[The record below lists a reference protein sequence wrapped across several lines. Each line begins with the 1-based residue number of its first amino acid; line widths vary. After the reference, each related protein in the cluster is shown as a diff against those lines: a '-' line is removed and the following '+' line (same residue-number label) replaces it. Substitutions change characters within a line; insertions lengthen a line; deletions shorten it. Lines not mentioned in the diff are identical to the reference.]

1 MFSRTVDLPC
11 PVRPATIISSPGLAP
26 TSTFLNVPHPR
37 SFWPNDAR
45 TCFRRS
51 PTETGFGS
59 VIAFVSNM
67 SPPIAAFHAPLA
79 HPVPHVTK
87 TDSALPPAGPT
98 RHYRF
103 HTADAPRR
111 TAERRVGNRLGRT

>member
-67 SPPIAAFHAPLA
+67 SPPIAAFHAPHA

-87 TDSALPPAGPT
+87 TQNPLHHTWPP
-98 RHYRF
+98 RQSSYQ
-103 HTADAPRR
+103 
-111 TAERRVGNRLGRT
+111 TAEDPKRTPKRERKP